1 MNINVTRFAAVVA
14 ATFSLCAGDAFAERE
29 AALNLPQG
37 CTTDGNSCGCPQEG
51 DNGDKDD
58 GTGNNV
64 SPNDGDS
71 ENDECIKVRIG
82 LGRSTPWSGSMS
94 CALKIFADNDSPM
107 IFTADSLYAVL
118 GGYTF
123 KRLGTQNLADGV
135 TPAEVVMSR
144 PNGEPIHF
152 VFKDGESMARPDPS
166 VHIKM
171 DERLMMVDAEGWATA
186 GDPVYYDFYVGDGTK
201 RRFLA
206 TNMTGALGQLV
217 SITDAR
223 GVTVTPADMG
233 VDIVYDSNGVRQ
245 FLTPS
250 RLADIVQHPGFTG
263 YDVKVY
269 AIAEAPSK
277 NAATGLYA
285 LPNAAPVKVFNVRRE
300 NEGKRAVVTVKR
312 GGGDTQRYV
321 YDYVMGD
328 WSLTRPSGVEER
340 KERVIEDE
348 RAAQVVK
355 DILSSSGERLS
366 RSEKN
371 YKWESWG
378 FAMTNKVEGFGGVTN
393 VTEWTYYTSGNGKGK
408 IKTKKLQSGLL
419 TQYAYDSSDRVISET
434 RSGPG
439 MMTET
444 TTYDYTPV
452 DPSDLVLPVDTR
464 PRTVV
469 RKLNNIECDR
479 TYYVYSPLTN
489 IVERVGTQGA
499 AFGGTNVL
507 RTVTTFYP
515 VTVGASV
522 LTRPQAGFV
531 ASIRH
536 EDGTLDLYDYALS
549 SNTWIR
555 TVTHLHEQSPAPV
568 SGKTPRDIT
577 ITNARGEVTE
587 TRTEAMIDGIWY
599 TIARNRMT
607 YNLQG
612 KRITSEN
619 LAGQVTTTAWDCCHK
634 VSETQPDGST
644 TTWDYDEE
652 GRMIAA
658 SRLIPLDMTNV
669 TWLTTCYEYD
679 ALGRQVATWK
689 TNYAAQVGLP
699 ATRARYDRLG
709 RVCARV
715 DQLGSTTTTTYSP
728 DGRTVF
734 VRNPNTSTRVVT
746 RSPNGDTLSITGTA
760 VTPEFHTYGILPDG
774 TRWSK
779 TVQGETASSPRFTKR
794 YENLIGQTIREER
807 SGFQGAVL
815 STVHTYDSFGRI
827 VSTSADYEPCTE
839 YTYDTLGN
847 RTATTRLVGLAVPSE
862 PQSGSTE
869 WRKTESFSSFVMDD
883 SAIWL
888 TQTNIVSCSD
898 ASIAPLVSSSARQL
912 TGLTASLPARSHTT
926 DIRGNVTENQLNV
939 SVPVV
944 TSSQVVPYATN
955 RPLTVSRYGVEIQT
969 VSVSAV
975 TNTVAYD
982 SLGRQIAHI
991 DGRGNTTHTEYNNRG
1006 QRSASIDALGNRTT
1020 YAYDQFGNLASVTD
1034 PLGNATVYEY
1044 DLRGRKTYE
1053 GGATYP
1059 VRYTY
1064 DIFGNKATMMTYRNE
1079 SLGPNSGDV
1088 TTWLYD
1094 IASGSMTN
1102 KVYADGKGPSY
1113 SYTPNG
1119 ILSRRTW
1126 ARGIVTDYS
1135 YDNWGSLTNTVYS
1148 DDTPTVSLAYNAL
1161 GRQTEARDAAGVTT
1175 FLYDFF
1181 GALTNETVVGVAGTN
1196 TIDRYWDTF
1205 GRNAGYALNGA
1216 RQTILA
1222 YDLTTSRLAS
1232 MQIPS
1237 EQSNDPNNPNN
1248 QTIKQFSW
1256 SYHVGSDL
1264 KLSLAYPNGLNA
1276 SWLYDANNQLLHVCN
1291 ATPTNVISQYDYTYD
1306 AAGRRVACWKTG
1318 SAFAQNDTIAYA
1330 YNNRSE
1336 LTNAVAAIDA
1346 EYRYAYG
1353 FDDIGNR
1360 ETAAERGTNTTYAA
1374 NSLNQYTSISNS
1386 LSTFQPVFDDDGNQ
1400 TLIKTATGFW
1410 SITYNGENRP
1420 ILWENI
1426 SANSPTPTLISMSYD
1441 RIGRRV
1447 TKNECRF
1454 IYDGYLQIADNNGN
1468 AYVWDPT
1475 CKVATRQ
1482 LAWLIL
1488 TGFGEGRYYTHDGNK
1503 NVSEVVSA
1511 DSSIAAHYGYAPFG
1525 AVAAQYGENTL
1536 DNSWRFSCEYAED
1549 ATALVYYNY
1558 RYYNPENGRWTS
1570 SDALDDLIGAARYL
1584 FIGNKSMSFDHLG
1597 LYDEYVHYYLVLWL
1611 ALQLMDSQDDAKALA
1626 WGSQYPDTESWDA
1639 IWNLLSSSIPKLH
1652 NLNGFGPDRVRKY
1665 RCCVST
1671 KYKKCMDEAR
1681 SIADDKSR
1689 RDKLVQCGVLLHVL
1703 GDTYAHTMS
1712 DETAYLPVIGHLFD
1726 GTAPD
1731 NPQNSIVKF
1740 ENFLNDILAAFPCSE
1755 RREEVKRK
1763 IMELMNSW
1771 NYDYENR
1778 AWTPKQNYKDI
1789 VKALMREIY
1798 PEFDFNEMQKQLTVS
1813 NKEDDKLVKN
1823 EILPELD
1830 KCYEDSRK

>member
-14 ATFSLCAGDAFAERE
+14 ASISLCAGEAFAERKMFR
-29 AALNLPQG
+29 NMPSK
-37 CTTDGNSCGCPQEG
+37 CNSGDKQCGCSEKKT
-51 DNGDKDD
+51 GDKIK
-58 GTGNNV
+58 
-64 SPNDGDS
+64 ND
-71 ENDECIKVRIG
+71 CIKVYVG
-82 LGRSTPWSGSMS
+82 LGESTPWTGSINCS
-94 CALKIFADNDSPM
+94 LKIFADNDSPL

-123 KRLGTQNLADGV
+123 KRLGTQNLADGT
-135 TPAEVVMSR
+135 TPAEVVLSHE
-144 PNGEPIHF
+144 NGEPIHF
-152 VFKDGESMARPDPS
+152 VFRDGESMARPDPG

-171 DERLMMVDAEGWATA
+171 DERLQMVDAEGWATTH
-186 GDPVYYDFYVGDGTK
+186 DPVYYDLYVGDGTK

-206 TNMTGALGQLV
+206 TDMTGALGSLV

-223 GVTVTPADMG
+223 GVTVTSAEMG

-245 FLTPS
+245 FLAPS
-250 RLADIVQHPGFTG
+250 CLADVVQHPGFTG

-269 AIAEAPSK
+269 AIDEVPVK
-277 NAATGLYA
+277 NAATGLYVP
-285 LPNAAPVKVFNVRRE
+285 PNAAPVKVLTVRRE
-300 NEGKRAVVTVKR
+300 NDGKRAVVTVKR
-312 GGGDTQRYV
+312 GGNDPLRYV
-321 YDYVMGD
+321 FDYVLDD
-328 WSLTRPSGVEER
+328 WSLTHPSGVVER
-340 KERVIEDE
+340 KERMIDDE
-348 RAAQVVK
+348 RSAQLLEGTYSAAG
-355 DILSSSGERLS
+355 IRLS
-366 RSEKN
+366 RSEYN

-378 FAMTNKVEGFGGVTN
+378 FAMTNRVEGFDGVTN
-393 VTEWTYYTSGNGKGK
+393 ITEWTYYTSGNGKGQV
-408 IKTKKLQSGLL
+408 KTEKRQSGLL
-419 TQYAYDSSDRVISET
+419 MQCAYDNVDRVISET

-444 TTYDYTPV
+444 TAYDYTPV
-452 DPSDLVLPVDTR
+452 DASDPVLPVDNR

-469 RKLNNIECDR
+469 RKLNNIECER

-499 AFGGTNVL
+499 AFGGTNAL
-507 RTVTTFYP
+507 RTVTAFYP
-515 VTVGASV
+515 AVANDVRSGLVASV
-522 LTRPQAGFV
+522 
-531 ASIRH
+531 RH
-536 EDGTLDLYDYALS
+536 EDGKLDVYDYALT
-549 SNTWIR
+549 SNLWVE
-555 TVTHLHEQSPAPV
+555 TVTHLHEQSPSPI
-568 SGKTPRDIT
+568 SGKTTRDIT
-577 ITNARGEVTE
+577 TTNARGEISE
-587 TRTEAMIDGIWY
+587 TRTEAYIDGIWY

-607 YNLQG
+607 YNAEG
-612 KRITSEN
+612 KRTSLEN
-619 LAGQVTTTAWDCCHK
+619 LAGQITTTAWDCCHK
-634 VSETQPDGST
+634 VSETGPDGST
-644 TTWDYDEE
+644 TTWDYDDE
-652 GRMIAA
+652 GRVIAS

-669 TWLTTCYEYD
+669 TWLTTCYRYD
-679 ALGRQVATWK
+679 ALGRQTATWQ
-689 TNYAAQVGLP
+689 TNLAAQVGLP
-699 ATRARYDRLG
+699 VTRTRYDVLG
-709 RVCARV
+709 RVIARV
-715 DQLGSTTTTTYSP
+715 DQLGNTTTTEYSP

-734 VRNPNTSTRVVT
+734 VLNPNTSTRVTT
-746 RSPNGDTLSITGTA
+746 RSASGDVLSITGTA
-760 VTPEFHTYGILPDG
+760 VTPEFHFYSVATIDVAATPSSSQTQQVHCPVHETRYG
-774 TRWSK
+774 S
-779 TVQGETASSPRFTKR
+779 ANSPRFTKR
-794 YENLIGQTIREER
+794 YENLLGQTIREER

-815 STVHTYDSFGRI
+815 ATVHAYDSFGRL
-827 VSTSADYEPCTE
+827 VSTVADYEPAIE

-847 RTATTRLVGLAVPSE
+847 RIATTRVVGRAV
-862 PQSGSTE
+862 STKPPE
-869 WRKTESFSSFVMDD
+869 WRKSESLSHIAIIDGT
-883 SAIWL
+883 IWL
-888 TQTNIVSCSD
+888 VQTNIISCSD
-898 ASIAPLVSSSARQL
+898 SAIAPLVTSSALQH
-912 TGLTASLPARSHTT
+912 TGLIPALPSRSRTA
-926 DIRGNVTENQLNV
+926 DVRGNVTESETLV
-939 SVPVV
+939 DSSFV
-944 TSSQVVPYATN
+944 TSRQTLPYATN
-955 RPLTVSRYGVEIQT
+955 KPLSVSRYGVSLME

-982 SLGRQIAHI
+982 ALGRQVSNT
-991 DGRGNTTHTEYNNRG
+991 DGRGNTTHAEYNAYG
-1006 QRSASIDALGNRTT
+1006 QRSVSIDALGNRTSF
-1020 YAYDQFGNLASVTD
+1020 AYDQFGNLSSVTD

-1264 KLSLAYPNGLNA
+1264 KSSLAYPNGLNA

-1400 TLIKTATGFW
+1400 TLIKTATGIW

-1488 TGFGEGRYYTHDGNK
+1488 TGLGERRYYTH
-1503 NVSEVVSA
+1503 SETKLQRHCKGS
-1511 DSSIAAHYGYAPFG
+1511 Y
-1525 AVAAQYGENTL
+1525 E
-1536 DNSWRFSCEYAED
+1536 R
-1549 ATALVYYNY
+1549 
-1558 RYYNPENGRWTS
+1558 
-1570 SDALDDLIGAARYL
+1570 DL
-1584 FIGNKSMSFDHLG
+1584 S
-1597 LYDEYVHYYLVLWL
+1597 
-1611 ALQLMDSQDDAKALA
+1611 
-1626 WGSQYPDTESWDA
+1626 
-1639 IWNLLSSSIPKLH
+1639 
-1652 NLNGFGPDRVRKY
+1652 
-1665 RCCVST
+1665 
-1671 KYKKCMDEAR
+1671 
-1681 SIADDKSR
+1681 
-1689 RDKLVQCGVLLHVL
+1689 
-1703 GDTYAHTMS
+1703 
-1712 DETAYLPVIGHLFD
+1712 
-1726 GTAPD
+1726 
-1731 NPQNSIVKF
+1731 
-1740 ENFLNDILAAFPCSE
+1740 
-1755 RREEVKRK
+1755 
-1763 IMELMNSW
+1763 
-1771 NYDYENR
+1771 
-1778 AWTPKQNYKDI
+1778 
-1789 VKALMREIY
+1789 
-1798 PEFDFNEMQKQLTVS
+1798 
-1813 NKEDDKLVKN
+1813 
-1823 EILPELD
+1823 
-1830 KCYEDSRK
+1830 

>member
-1 MNINVTRFAAVVA
+1 MKRFKFHDFLFLALPPAFLSAA
-14 ATFSLCAGDAFAERE
+14 AFGGSCPKELRNPPPACESPVR
-29 AALNLPQG
+29 
-37 CTTDGNSCGCPQEG
+37 TCGCP
-51 DNGDKDD
+51 NGNAVQNACVKFQAD
-58 GTGNNV
+58 GGGALP
-64 SPNDGDS
+64 SSG
-71 ENDECIKVRIG
+71 G
-82 LGRSTPWSGSMS
+82 GRVFLA
-94 CALKIFADNDSPM
+94 AL
-107 IFTADSLYAVL
+107 ADSDSVNIFSEDHLIPFIAGPAFRRL
-118 GGYTF
+118 AGGA
-123 KRLGTQNLADGV
+123 LSDGV
-135 TPAEVVMSR
+135 TSEEVVMAFPDGASVRYRFANGSAVGR
-144 PNGEPIHF
+144 PVPGPHGRAATRL
-152 VFKDGESMARPDPS
+152 VMADSAGNQTLLRPF
-166 VHIKM
+166 
-171 DERLMMVDAEGWATA
+171 
-186 GDPVYYDFYVGDGTK
+186 YYDLHTGDGTSY
-201 RRFLA
+201 RFRAKDA
-206 TNMTGALGQLV
+206 TDGRLGSFV
-217 SITDAR
+217 SRTDAH
-223 GVTVTPADMG
+223 GKTVTLADMG
-233 VDIVYDSNGVRQ
+233 VDIVYGMSSIRQ
-245 FLTPS
+245 VLTPS
-250 RLADIVQHPGFTG
+250 RLLDIQVDGDFLGYTLSVHAVRETPEKGADGRYAVPPGEPLARFRLHAENDRWRKVEVFVKKGSGAERRWLFEYGFRDWMLTHPSGLR
-263 YDVKVY
+263 DSREIHVKDEWAAKLFAKKYLGGDVY
-269 AIAEAPSK
+269 ASTIAE
-277 NAATGLYA
+277 YA
-285 LPNAAPVKVFNVRRE
+285 WMR
-300 NEGKRAVVTVKR
+300 
-312 GGGDTQRYV
+312 
-321 YDYVMGD
+321 
-328 WSLTRPSGVEER
+328 
-340 KERVIEDE
+340 
-348 RAAQVVK
+348 
-355 DILSSSGERLS
+355 DI
-366 RSEKN
+366 
-371 YKWESWG
+371 G
-378 FAMTNKVEGFGGVTN
+378 FVMTNRVEGFDGATD
-393 VTEWTYYTSGNGKGK
+393 TTSWTYNASGNGKGYVA
-408 IKTKKLQSGLL
+408 TETRQSGLL
-419 TQYAYDSSDRVISET
+419 TQYAYDGEARRVSET

-444 TTYDYTPV
+444 TTYGYAPV
-452 DPSDLVLPVDTR
+452 DASDTALLADSR

-469 RKLNNIECDR
+469 KTLDGIECER

-507 RTVTTFYP
+507 RTVTAFYP

-522 LTRPQAGFV
+522 PTRPHEGLV
-531 ASIRH
+531 SSIRH
-536 EDGTLDLYDYALS
+536 EDGKLDLYDYALV
-549 SNTWIR
+549 SNIWIE
-555 TVTHLHEQSPAPV
+555 TVTHLHEQSPEPV
-568 SGKTPRDIT
+568 SGKTTRDT
-577 ITNARGEVTE
+577 TETNARGETIE
-587 TRTEAMIDGIWY
+587 TRTEAYIEGAWHV
-599 TIARNRMT
+599 IARERMT
-607 YNLQG
+607 YNAEG
-612 KRITSEN
+612 KRIASEN

-644 TTWDYDEE
+644 TTWDYDADD
-652 GRMIAA
+652 RMIAA

-679 ALGRQVATWK
+679 PLGRQTATWQ
-689 TNYAAQVGLP
+689 TNFAAQVGLP
-699 ATRARYDRLG
+699 VERTRYDQLG
-709 RVCARV
+709 RVIARV
-715 DQLGSTTTTTYSP
+715 DKLGNTTTMSYSNN
-728 DGRTVF
+728 GRVQSVT
-734 VRNPNTSTRVVT
+734 NANTSTVVYA
-746 RSPNGDTLSITGTA
+746 RNPNGDTLSITGTA
-760 VTPEFHTYGILPDG
+760 VTPEFHSYGVLPDG

-779 TVQGETASSPRFTKR
+779 TVQGETADSPRFTKR
-794 YENLIGQTIREER
+794 YENLLGQTVREER

-815 STVHTYDSFGRI
+815 ATAHSYDSLGRL
-827 VSTSADYEPCTE
+827 VSTAADCEPITE

-847 RTATTRLVGLAVPSE
+847 RVAVTKLVGLAVPSE
-862 PQSGSTE
+862 PQSETNE
-869 WRKTESFSSFVMDD
+869 WRKTESFSSFVIDD
-883 SAIWL
+883 SVIWL
-888 TQTNIVSCSD
+888 IQTNIVSCSD
-898 ASIAPLVSSSARQL
+898 TNIAPLVSSAARQL
-912 TGLTASLPARSHTT
+912 TGLTAALPSRSRST
-926 DIRGNVTENQLNV
+926 DIRGNITENEMV
-939 SVPVV
+939 VDSAIV
-944 TSSQVVPYATN
+944 TSRQTVPYATN
-955 RPLTVSRYGVEIQT
+955 KPLALSRYGVSLME

-975 TNTVAYD
+975 TNTVIYD
-982 SLGRQIAHI
+982 SLGRQMSTT
-991 DGRGNTTHTEYNNRG
+991 DGRGNTRQTEYNSLG

-1020 YAYDQFGNLASVTD
+1020 YAYNQFGNLTSVTD
-1034 PLGNATVYEY
+1034 PLGHATIYEY

-1064 DIFGNKATMMTYRNE
+1064 DVFGNKTTMMTYRNE

-1088 TTWLYD
+1088 TTWRYD
-1094 IASGSMTN
+1094 EASNCMTN

-1113 SYTPNG
+1113 SYAPNG

-1175 FLYDFF
+1175 FLYDSF
-1181 GALTNETVVGVAGTN
+1181 GSLTNETVIGVAGTN
-1196 TIDRYWDTF
+1196 IIDRYWDTF
-1205 GRNAGYALNGA
+1205 GRYAGYALNGA

-1222 YDLTTSRLAS
+1222 YGLTTSRLAS

-1264 KLSLAYPNGLNA
+1264 KSSLAYPNGLTA
-1276 SWLYDANNQLLHVCN
+1276 SWQYDANNQLLQVCN
-1291 ATPTNVISQYDYTYD
+1291 ATATNVISQYDYTYD
-1306 AAGRRVACWKTG
+1306 AAGRRVSCGKSG

-1330 YNNRSE
+1330 YNNRRE

-1346 EYRYAYG
+1346 EYRYAYD
-1353 FDDIGNR
+1353 FDDIGDR

-1400 TLIKTATGFW
+1400 TLIKTATGIW

-1420 ILWENI
+1420 ALWSCIQSNNSNNTNNQTIL
-1426 SANSPTPTLISMSYD
+1426 SMSYD
-1441 RIGRRV
+1441 RMGRRV
-1447 TKNECRF
+1447 TKNNQHF
-1454 IYDGYLQIADNNGN
+1454 VYDGYLQIADNNGN

-1488 TGFGEGRYYTHDGNK
+1488 TGFGEERYYTHDGNK

-1611 ALQLMDSQDDAKALA
+1611 ALQLMDSQDDANALA

-1639 IWNLLSSSIPKLH
+1639 ILNLLSSSIPKLH

-1689 RDKLVQCGVLLHVL
+1689 RDKLVQCGIFLHVL

-1712 DETAYLPVIGHLFD
+1712 DETAYLPVIGHLAD
-1726 GTAPD
+1726 WTAPD

-1740 ENFLNDILAAFPCSE
+1740 ENFLDDILAAFPCSE

-1813 NKEDDKLVKN
+1813 NKEDDNLVKN

-1830 KCYEDSRK
+1830 KCYDDSRK